1 MTAKSPAPMDKH
13 VGAQVRLRRMM
24 LGISQEKLGE
34 ALGVTFQ
41 QVQKYEKGVNR
52 ISASRLNQLSQVL
65 GVSIDY
71 FYEGAEGADGQPGR
85 LAGFA
90 EDGASPYLPDTYSS
104 PDSLQ
109 LIKAFSRIGDAKV
122 RRRII
127 DLVEAFAAAKPA

>member
-13 VGAQVRLRRMM
+13 VGSQVRLRRMV

-52 ISASRLNQLSQVL
+52 ISASRLSQLSHVL
-65 GVSIDY
+65 GVPIDY
-71 FYEGAEGADGQPGR
+71 FYEGARDAAP
-85 LAGFA
+85 ASPGFA
-90 EDGASPYLPDTYSS
+90 EEGGAPYLPDMYST

-109 LIKAFSRIGDAKV
+109 LVKAFARIPDSKV
-122 RRRII
+122 RRRLI
-127 DLVEAFAAAKPA
+127 DLVEAMAADRP